1 MMWVI
6 FARAPPP
13 DAQVWPGRRV
23 LAFVDAVAWP
33 AAWAVWMLGL
43 SVPLG
48 LAGQFALAWCGVA
61 AARRAF
67 RAVFQNHRYHFT
79 TWRWGRWLVMMLLFG
94 YSLKLAVHL
103 TSWP

>member
-1 MMWVI
+1 MWVI

-13 DAQVWPGRRV
+13 DVQVWPGRRV
-23 LAFVDAVAWP
+23 LAFIDAVAWP
-33 AAWAVWMLGL
+33 AAWAAWLLGL
-43 SVPLG
+43 SMQFG

-67 RAVFQNHRYHFT
+67 RAVLLNHRYHFT
-79 TWRWGRWLVMMLLFG
+79 TWRWGRWLVVMLLFG
-94 YSLKLAVHL
+94 YSLKLAVYL

>member
-1 MMWVI
+1 MWVI
-6 FARAPPP
+6 LARAPPP

-33 AAWAVWMLGL
+33 AAWAAWLLGL
-43 SVPLG
+43 SMQFG

-67 RAVFQNHRYHFT
+67 RAVLQNHRYHFT
-79 TWRWGRWLVMMLLFG
+79 TWRWGRWLGVMLLFG

-103 TSWP
+103 ASWQ